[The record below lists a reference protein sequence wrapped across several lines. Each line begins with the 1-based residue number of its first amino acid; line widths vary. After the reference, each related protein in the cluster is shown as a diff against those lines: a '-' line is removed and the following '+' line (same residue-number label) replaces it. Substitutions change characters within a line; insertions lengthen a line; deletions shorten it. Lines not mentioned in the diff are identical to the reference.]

1 MHEPAQLQD
10 QGCNFSKILFA
21 RIRLWDNFSLY
32 KGYSLCAMRM
42 LQFVIRFYLL
52 AFLKTS
58 ELWNVEYFNISQSV
72 AGAAKQRQA
81 ADGV

>member
-58 ELWNVEYFNISQSV
+58 ELWNV
-72 AGAAKQRQA
+72 
-81 ADGV
+81 